1 MFDLSILFYIFL
13 YQHYRYAVWI
23 YAREREPLMQSSS
36 YDRYRRNMGVKETS
50 AFVDLEKAFERV
62 LREVT
67 RRALRKAG
75 V

>member
-1 MFDLSILFYIFL
+1 
-13 YQHYRYAVWI
+13 
-23 YAREREPLMQSSS
+23 MQSSS